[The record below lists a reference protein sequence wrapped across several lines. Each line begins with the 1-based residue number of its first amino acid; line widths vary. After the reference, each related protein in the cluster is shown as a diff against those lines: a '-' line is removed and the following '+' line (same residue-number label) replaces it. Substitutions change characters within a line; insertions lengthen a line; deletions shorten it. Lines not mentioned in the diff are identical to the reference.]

1 MGETSQ
7 AAINK
12 DFLDA
17 QIKAACGSAKG
28 IEGVCKWS
36 RSIETKIKFDRKS
49 FEQKHPDLF
58 KEHLLPAAAPG
69 LRVSVKPH
77 VRLPGKLERQ
87 RGSLEKVSSPIGG

>member
-1 MGETSQ
+1 LAGLHEQYLKAMGETSQ
-7 AAINK
+7 ATINK

-28 IEGVCKWS
+28 IEGVRKWS

-69 LRVSVKPH
+69 LRVSVNLMRAYPA
-77 VRLPGKLERQ
+77 
-87 RGSLEKVSSPIGG
+87 S